1 MTTLFFALGILF
13 VIYELSVFRN
23 PSIEAKFIDKIRK
36 DKDYFSSDNPNVT
49 QQERNQGCII
59 VFIQMFYFL
68 WTILGMLIS
77 TQWKTFLFIFIVSLV
92 AGLTSKIYQKLK
104 LYGKAI
110 HLFTKRIDALFCI
123 ILMLEIVLVHFHDF
137 SIINYLLSIV

>member
-1 MTTLFFALGILF
+1 MTTLFFTLGILF

-92 AGLTSKIYQKLK
+92 TGLTSKIYQKLK

-123 ILMLEIVLVHFHDF
+123 ILILEIVLVHFHDF
-137 SIINYLLSIV
+137 SIINYLLSIF